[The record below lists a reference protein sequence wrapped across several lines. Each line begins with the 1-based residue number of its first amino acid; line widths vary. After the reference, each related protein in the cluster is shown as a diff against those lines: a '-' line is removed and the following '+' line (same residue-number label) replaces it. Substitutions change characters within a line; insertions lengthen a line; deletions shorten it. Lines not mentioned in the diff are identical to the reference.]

1 MASQQLKGVY
11 VLKFQFQ
18 RYILKFLSDQMP
30 MVYNNTVL
38 VHNNTVLVP
47 NNKDPEMQR
56 HDWKQK

>member
-30 MVYNNTVL
+30 IVHNNTVL
-38 VHNNTVLVP
+38 VHNN
-47 NNKDPEMQR
+47 KHPEMQR